1 VATEITQIYK
11 QLRAAQIREAIA
23 EREWHNH
30 QQQIRNAEEIE
41 RFLTDPKTG
50 KTSQQALY
58 TWLRREVR
66 GLYSQCFQFAFEVA
80 KKAER
85 ALQHE
90 LGDPNRTFLQYG
102 YQSGKEGLLAGE
114 RLYLDVR
121 RMELAYHELNRRE
134 YELTRHVSL
143 RQLDPK
149 ALLALRATGQ
159 CTVTLPE
166 ELFDLDCSGH
176 HFRRLRSVA
185 VSGHGVDTSPRS
197 GSTLEVGEHGADP
210 AVVVGGRRQV
220 ELGEDVVDVLGDG
233 GVRHGELAGDGR
245 VGPAFG
251 HVRED
256 LAFAVGEPLERG
268 LHAATGEELAD
279 DVRVDDGAA
288 RGDPVEGG
296 AELGDVA
303 HPLLEQVAHGA
314 AGLDELGG
322 VSVFDVLGQDQNG
335 QARVGAP

>member
-102 YQSGKEGLLAGE
+102 YQSERKVCSLA
-114 RLYLDVR
+114 
-121 RMELAYHELNRRE
+121 
-134 YELTRHVSL
+134 
-143 RQLDPK
+143 
-149 ALLALRATGQ
+149 
-159 CTVTLPE
+159 
-166 ELFDLDCSGH
+166 
-176 HFRRLRSVA
+176 
-185 VSGHGVDTSPRS
+185 S
-197 GSTLEVGEHGADP
+197 GSTSTC
-210 AVVVGGRRQV
+210 
-220 ELGEDVVDVLGDG
+220 
-233 GVRHGELAGDGR
+233 AGWSW
-245 VGPAFG
+245 P
-251 HVRED
+251 
-256 LAFAVGEPLERG
+256 
-268 LHAATGEELAD
+268 TTSST
-279 DVRVDDGAA
+279 
-288 RGDPVEGG
+288 
-296 AELGDVA
+296 
-303 HPLLEQVAHGA
+303 
-314 AGLDELGG
+314 AG
-322 VSVFDVLGQDQNG
+322 STS
-335 QARVGAP
+335 